1 MNWWFLQQ
9 DKLPWY
15 AEKWRDIKEILP
27 CVWCI
32 FMGNSTHSL
41 LLVIIALN
49 IISYHS
55 PNHYISSLGVHYW
68 DHILLDSGI
77 GFRWE
82 INYQDHSV
90 AFFPAVLFGICNG
103 TKQSV
108 EFCNQLT
115 TKQSKHLNTAW
126 WAIPVLCSASN
137 PIDKRIPII
146 CFLKIMHVSKFAVI
160 IVDNYEEKIIHIKSG
175 SPAWLNPTLRFQR
188 KGL

>member
-1 MNWWFLQQ
+1 MAEGPFIPISQQHSSNSKALWDFGSYGKSNRKSLLYETEVLAIQ

-15 AEKWRDIKEILP
+15 AEKCRDIQEILP

-55 PNHYISSLGVHYW
+55 PNYYISSLGVHYW

-82 INYQDHSV
+82 
-90 AFFPAVLFGICNG
+90 
-103 TKQSV
+103 T
-108 EFCNQLT
+108 
-115 TKQSKHLNTAW
+115 
-126 WAIPVLCSASN
+126 
-137 PIDKRIPII
+137 
-146 CFLKIMHVSKFAVI
+146 
-160 IVDNYEEKIIHIKSG
+160 
-175 SPAWLNPTLRFQR
+175 
-188 KGL
+188 